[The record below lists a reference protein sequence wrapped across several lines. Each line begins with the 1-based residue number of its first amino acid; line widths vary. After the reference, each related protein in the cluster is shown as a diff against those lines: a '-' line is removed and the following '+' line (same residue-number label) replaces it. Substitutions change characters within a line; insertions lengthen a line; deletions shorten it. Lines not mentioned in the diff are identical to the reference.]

1 MLRNLLGKR
10 IVIYARTSQ
19 SDQTTENQVI
29 ALRDYCSRMQYEIVD
44 EYIDS
49 GYSGKTDKRPEF
61 ERLLNDMRSREFDC
75 IAVWRIDRV
84 GRSLQHLLNF
94 LQELRNRQIDFISI
108 TELIDTA
115 TPHGELIWNILG
127 AFSQYERSIIV
138 SRTKA
143 GLERAR
149 RQGIKL
155 GRPFGSKDKKRR
167 KRSGYYSRWANS
179 TKKSSPS

>member
-1 MLRNLLGKR
+1 MLKNLSGKR

-19 SDQTTENQVI
+19 ADQTTENQVI
-29 ALRDYCSRMQYEIVD
+29 ALRDYCYRMQYEIVD
-44 EYIDS
+44 EYIDN

-61 ERLLNDMRSREFDC
+61 ERLLSDMRSRKFDC

-108 TELIDTA
+108 TELIDTT

-138 SRTKA
+138 ARTKA
-143 GLERAR
+143 GLARAKK
-149 RQGIKL
+149 QGKIL

-167 KRSGYYSRWANS
+167 RKSGYLQRWNS
-179 TKKSSPS
+179 KLK